1 MIQRGS
7 KISLLMLMIVFCAFT
22 FIGCGNG
29 DTVTTN
35 DTTDQTEES
44 VPQDTEAIDEAA
56 GNYDQVNI
64 TITSPVE
71 NDVAEGGTLHIV
83 GKAEGTANPGTDKVY
98 MELISDDDHKLGEAS
113 SLVADLDYEF
123 SADLKYEISDNM
135 KKNDDGTIDAKLR
148 VFMKDDSGDS
158 VREETVSVKV
168 K

>member
-7 KISLLMLMIVFCAFT
+7 KISLLMLIVVFCAFT

-29 DTVTTN
+29 DNVTTN
-35 DTTDQTEES
+35 DTTDSMEES
-44 VPQDTEAIDEAA
+44 TPRDTEDTTETTD
-56 GNYDQVNI
+56 GYDQVKLVI
-64 TITSPVE
+64 TEPGEDS
-71 NDVAEGGTLHIV
+71 VAEGGTLHIV
-83 GKAEGTANPGTDKVY
+83 GKAEGTANPGTDKVF

-135 KKNDDGTIDAKLR
+135 KKNDDGTIDAELH
-148 VFMKDDSGDS
+148 VFMKDNNNNPIK
-158 VREETVSVKV
+158 EETLDIKV